1 MEHSQCKLHCEVKKK
16 YIIQLNLVNA
26 DTKGTEPIV
35 RFTEVSVL

>member
-1 MEHSQCKLHCEVKKK
+1 MEHSQCKLHCKVKKK
-16 YIIQLNLVNA
+16 YIQLNLVNA